1 MLALAMLVFNMA
13 PSSGF
18 PRRIL
23 ITLHF
28 YLRYDCITQSWNEP
42 SLIQG
47 STVGY
52 IAGTHNLA
60 LEVGGSLLE
69 GSLSP

>member
-1 MLALAMLVFNMA
+1 MLDLAVLVFNMA

-18 PRRIL
+18 PIGIL

-28 YLRYDCITQSWNEP
+28 YLRCDCITQPWNEP

-47 STVGY
+47 SAVGY
-52 IAGTHNLA
+52 IAGAHNLA
-60 LEVGGSLLE
+60 LKIGGSLLE
-69 GSLSP
+69 GSLTP